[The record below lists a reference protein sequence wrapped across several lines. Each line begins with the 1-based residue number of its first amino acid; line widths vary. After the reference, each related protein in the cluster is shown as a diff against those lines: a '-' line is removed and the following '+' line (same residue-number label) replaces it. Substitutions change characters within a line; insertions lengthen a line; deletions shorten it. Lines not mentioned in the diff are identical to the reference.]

1 MTRRASSLV
10 LILANLIPLAG
21 VFLFQWDVLAILLL
35 YWAESVIIGVLN
47 VARMVSCKS
56 DNVLHGMLPQLAGQ
70 PVPEEFSKNIP
81 RVAGAALKFFL
92 IPFFIVHYGMF
103 CFGHLMAVLGIFSGT
118 GMSLHAGTSLT
129 ELWQTSFWIGVA
141 AIAGSHLFS
150 FFTNFI
156 GGGEYQRANL
166 VLLMHRPY
174 GRIVAMH
181 VAIVFGAG
189 LLIWL
194 GSPLPMLLILI
205 VAKTIL
211 DMRLHEKERG
221 KLAAPL
227 ASVASGNG
235 SVAAL

>member
-21 VFLFQWDVLAILLL
+21 VVLFQWDVLAILLL

-56 DNVLHGMLPQLAGQ
+56 DNFLQGMLPQLANQ
-70 PVPEEFSKNIP
+70 RVSEELSKNIP
-81 RVAGAALKFFL
+81 SITGVALKFFL
-92 IPFFIVHYGMF
+92 VPFFIVHYGMF
-103 CFGHLMAVLGIFSGT
+103 CFGHLMAVLGIFSDT
-118 GMSLHAGTSLT
+118 GMSFRSGSSLPQ
-129 ELWQTSFWIGVA
+129 LWQTSFWIAVA

-150 FFTNFI
+150 FLTNYI
-156 GGGEYQRANL
+156 GGGEYKRANL

-181 VAIVFGAG
+181 SAIVFGAA
-189 LLIWL
+189 LVMWL

-211 DMRLHEKERG
+211 DIRLHEKERR
-221 KLAAPL
+221 KLGESADTA
-227 ASVASGNG
+227 G
-235 SVAAL
+235 SLPFPMPG

>member
-1 MTRRASSLV
+1 MTRRASSLI

-21 VFLFQWDVLAILLL
+21 VVLFQWDVLAILLL

-47 VARMVSCKS
+47 VLRMVACKT
-56 DNVLHGMLPQLAGQ
+56 DNILHGVLPQLAGR
-70 PVPEEFSKNIP
+70 PLPTELSKSIP
-81 RVAGAALKFFL
+81 SGAGVALKFFL

-103 CFGHLMAVLGIFSGT
+103 CFGHLIAVLGIFSDT
-118 GMSLHAGTSLT
+118 GMSLRAAFSLSH
-129 ELWQTSFWIGVA
+129 LWQISFWIAVA

-150 FFTNFI
+150 FITNYI
-156 GGGEYQRANL
+156 GGGEYKRANL

-189 LLIWL
+189 LVMWL

-211 DMRLHEKERG
+211 DIRLHEKERR
-221 KLAAPL
+221 KLADLIDTSDSLPSPL
-227 ASVASGNG
+227 PG
-235 SVAAL
+235 

>member
-56 DNVLHGMLPQLAGQ
+56 DNVLHGMLPRLAGQ

-92 IPFFIVHYGMF
+92 IPFFIVHYGIF
-103 CFGHLMAVLGIFSGT
+103 CFGH
-118 GMSLHAGTSLT
+118 
-129 ELWQTSFWIGVA
+129 
-141 AIAGSHLFS
+141 
-150 FFTNFI
+150 
-156 GGGEYQRANL
+156 
-166 VLLMHRPY
+166 
-174 GRIVAMH
+174 
-181 VAIVFGAG
+181 
-189 LLIWL
+189 
-194 GSPLPMLLILI
+194 LI

-227 ASVASGNG
+227 ASVANGNE